1 MAQMVIGIAVL
12 DRVMAL
18 PIVVTRSMYAH
29 CREAVLVKAQGDNSK
44 PFASLAKWE
53 LA

>member
-18 PIVVTRSMYAH
+18 PIVVTRFTSAH
-29 CREAVLVKAQGDNSK
+29 YLQAVLMKAQGDNSK